1 MQITSGIYSILS
13 HPAVYDFLQDVLY
26 GHKGQREYVKTY
38 IRPSKGDRLLD
49 IGCGTGRIL
58 RYLPE
63 CDYLGAD
70 LSERYIARARKRKFS
85 GRTRFISSDIN
96 QFLQQSRE
104 GFDIIIG
111 YGLLH
116 HLNDGEAQA
125 MIRRAKD
132 SLLPGGR
139 LVTIDGVYHDNQ
151 NCISRFMIDRDRGR
165 NVRNEADYRAL
176 FNGVFP
182 SLVIDIRT
190 DILRIPYSLIIAD
203 ACNEPRVEGEA
214 AG

>member
-1 MQITSGIYSILS
+1 MQVTNGLYSILS

-26 GHKGQREYVKTY
+26 GHKGQREYIETY
-38 IRPSKGDRLLD
+38 IRPKKGNKILD

-70 LSERYIARARKRKFS
+70 LSERYIDRAQKRRFK
-85 GRTRFISSDIN
+85 GKVRFISSDIN
-96 QFLQQSRE
+96 EFLNKSKE
-104 GFDIIIG
+104 KFDIIIG

-116 HLNDGEAQA
+116 HLNDGEAKLMIKQA
-125 MIRRAKD
+125 KK

-151 NCISRFMIDRDRGR
+151 NFISKFMIDRDRGR
-165 NVRNEADYRAL
+165 NVRNKPDYRAL
-176 FNGVFP
+176 FADDFTT
-182 SLVIDIRT
+182 LDIDIRK
-190 DILRIPYSLIIAD
+190 DILRIPYSLIIAN
-203 ACNEPRVEGEA
+203 AHNTA
-214 AG
+214 